1 MLFHTTF
8 TYRAGYTEKDAKRV
22 LELWAKW
29 QPPEGMEIKAFHVG
43 VDGRGFLI
51 TEADTAEAIYEGVAP
66 WAGVLLDYDIVPVVE
81 IGKAVEIGQK
91 TIAFRES

>member
-22 LELWAKW
+22 LELWSKW
-29 QPPEGMEIKAFHVG
+29 QAPEGMEIKAFYVG

-51 TEADTAEAIYEGVAP
+51 TEANTAEAIYEGVAP

-81 IGKAVEIGQK
+81 VDKAVEIGQK
-91 TIAFRES
+91 AIAFRES